1 MEEIDIEK
9 VEVKNLGAD
18 IRKTCYEIFH
28 KPNLVK
34 TNSDKVYENFIDNID
49 NNEIP
54 NEDQEILL
62 ERKKGNLSDRF
73 FYINLSNHFTI
84 EVFKNLSE
92 EQIYTQNEED
102 FSKLFT
108 GIRTLKKKNRRDFIE
123 TKKGDIVMTFKDSSL
138 TDKISEDNDNKKI

>member
-34 TNSDKVYENFIDNID
+34 TNSDKVYENFIDN
-49 NNEIP
+49 NEIP
-54 NEDQEILL
+54 DTNKEILL

-73 FYINLSNHFTI
+73 FYINLKDHFTI
-84 EVFKNLSE
+84 QIFKNLSE
-92 EQIYTQNEED
+92 EPIYTQHEED
-102 FSKLFT
+102 LPQLFE
-108 GIRTLKKKNRRDFIE
+108 GIRPLIKKNNEDFIQTE
-123 TKKGDIVMTFKDSSL
+123 TGDIFMRF
-138 TDKISEDNDNKKI
+138 